1 MLRMPETEMSWRC
14 KMPTTG
20 ISCCEPSI
28 IGVWCKNDMKMTLH
42 ASKLYCFCKLKSVI
56 NTAQKLDEM
65 MLKTTTTALFHPTTK
80 LYYLPLKA
88 FVSHSLHK
96 PQRLINRQSY
106 PQADRTILSI
116 NTPRSLSSTTVPQIS
131 NDTTSDLDSSY
142 LSCSMTNSKHPL
154 KITVLLGGGVD
165 SSVTLRLLHAEDFQ
179 NFWSECPWEEDL
191 KYAKA
196 VCNQVDVA
204 LEVVHMTN
212 EYWDKVVS
220 YIIDEYKCGC
230 TPNHDVLCN
239 TRIKFGAFMDAI
251 SNMDFEFVA
260 SGYVNLLE
268 DILVKKKV
276 RQGLLFYDCSL
287 HIEEK
292 DGFGTV
298 QLPEDD
304 QGLAASQFV
313 AFYQQELCVGSG
325 VILESWDDAKGF
337 PVSVSNKARHIAKM
351 EDKSKLGKPIMIKQ
365 KTQDCLT
372 DSIC

>member
-14 KMPTTG
+14 KMSMTG

-65 MLKTTTTALFHPTTK
+65 MLRITTAALFHPTTK

-165 SSVTLRLLHAEDFQ
+165 SSVTLRLLHA
-179 NFWSECPWEEDL
+179 
-191 KYAKA
+191 
-196 VCNQVDVA
+196 V
-204 LEVVHMTN
+204 
-212 EYWDKVVS
+212 
-220 YIIDEYKCGC
+220 
-230 TPNHDVLCN
+230 
-239 TRIKFGAFMDAI
+239 
-251 SNMDFEFVA
+251 
-260 SGYVNLLE
+260 
-268 DILVKKKV
+268 
-276 RQGLLFYDCSL
+276 
-287 HIEEK
+287 
-292 DGFGTV
+292 
-298 QLPEDD
+298 
-304 QGLAASQFV
+304 
-313 AFYQQELCVGSG
+313 
-325 VILESWDDAKGF
+325 
-337 PVSVSNKARHIAKM
+337 
-351 EDKSKLGKPIMIKQ
+351 
-365 KTQDCLT
+365 
-372 DSIC
+372 